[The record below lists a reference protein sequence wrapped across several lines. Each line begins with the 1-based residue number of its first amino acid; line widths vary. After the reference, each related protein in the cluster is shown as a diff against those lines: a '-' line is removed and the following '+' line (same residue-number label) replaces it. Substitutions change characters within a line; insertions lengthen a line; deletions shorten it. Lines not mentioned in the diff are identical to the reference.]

1 MSMGITSSLMTM
13 KKRGKT
19 MDRFLRTSLLLPKDK
34 MQRIADAHVV
44 VFGVGGVGGYVV
56 EGLVRSGLG
65 KITIIDNDTVN
76 HTNLNRQI
84 IALESNVGKLKVDV
98 LKERILAINP
108 KCEVICYNEFITF
121 ETIDKIDLRGAS
133 YVVDAV
139 DTITAKIAIIE
150 KAKSMN
156 IPLITSMGA
165 GNRLDPSQIRFA
177 DINQTKN
184 CPLAKVMR
192 YELKKREIKNVK
204 CVYSLELPIMLT
216 EEIVNPENGKLVI
229 GSISYMPSIF
239 GLMIASE
246 IIKEI

>member
-1 MSMGITSSLMTM
+1 
-13 KKRGKT
+13 
-19 MDRFLRTSLLLPKDK
+19 MDRFLRTSLLLDETKIENIK
-34 MQRIADAHVV
+34 NAHVI

-76 HTNLNRQI
+76 LTNLNRQI
-84 IALESNVGKLKVDV
+84 IALETTVGKFKVDV

-108 KCEVICYNEFITF
+108 NCKVTCYNEFINF
-121 ETIDKIDLRGAS
+121 DNIDRIDLEGAS
-133 YVVDAV
+133 YIVDAV
-139 DTITAKIAIIE
+139 DTITAKIAIIA
-150 KAKSMN
+150 KAKELN
-156 IPLITSMGA
+156 IPIISSMGA
-165 GNRLDPSQIRFA
+165 GNRLDPMQIRFA

-204 CVYSLELPIMLT
+204 CIYSLELPVELKK
-216 EEIVNPENGKLVI
+216 EIINPENGKLVI

-246 IIKEI
+246 IIKEL

>member
-1 MSMGITSSLMTM
+1 
-13 KKRGKT
+13 
-19 MDRFLRTSLLLPKDK
+19 MDRFLRTSLLLPEEK
-34 MQRIADAHVV
+34 MHKIANSHVI

-65 KITIIDNDTVN
+65 KITIVDNDTVN

-84 IALESNVGKLKVDV
+84 IALETNGGKFKVDV

-121 ETIDKIDLRGAS
+121 DNIGKIDFSNAD

-150 KAKSMN
+150 KAKSLN
-156 IPLITSMGA
+156 IPVISSMGA
-165 GNRLDPSQIRFA
+165 GNRLDPTQIRFA

-204 CVYSLELPIMLT
+204 CIYSLELPVELT
-216 EEIVNPENGKLVI
+216 KEIINPENGKVVI

-246 IIKEI
+246 IIKEL

>member
-1 MSMGITSSLMTM
+1 MN
-13 KKRGKT
+13 
-19 MDRFLRTSLLLPKDK
+19 RFLRTSLLLGEDK
-34 MQRIADAHVV
+34 MNTLANSHVM

-65 KITIIDNDTVN
+65 NITIIDNDTVN
-76 HTNLNRQI
+76 PTNLNRQI
-84 IALESNVGKLKVDV
+84 IALETNIDKLKIEV

-108 KCEVICYNEFITF
+108 NCKVTCYDKFITNDN
-121 ETIDKIDLRGAS
+121 IDEIDFTDVD

-150 KAKSMN
+150 KGKKLN
-156 IPLITSMGA
+156 IPLISSMGA

-204 CVYSLELPIMLT
+204 CIYSLEMPVALT
-216 EEIVNPENGKLVI
+216 KEIINPENGKLVI

-246 IIKEI
+246 VIKDITKKD

>member
-1 MSMGITSSLMTM
+1 M
-13 KKRGKT
+13 
-19 MDRFLRTSLLLPKDK
+19 MDRFLRTSLLLNEDK
-34 MQRIADAHVV
+34 MNRLANAHIM

-76 HTNLNRQI
+76 ITNLNRQI
-84 IALESNVGKLKVDV
+84 IALESNLNKLKVDV

-108 KCEVICYNEFITF
+108 NCKVTCYNKFITF
-121 ETIDKIDLRGAS
+121 DNINDIEYTNVD

-150 KAKSMN
+150 KAKELN
-156 IPLITSMGA
+156 IPIISSMGA
-165 GNRLDPSQIRFA
+165 GNRLDPTQIRFS

-204 CVYSLELPIMLT
+204 CIYSLEIPVELT
-216 EEIVNPENGKLVI
+216 KQIINSENGKVVI

-239 GLMIASE
+239 GFMIASE